1 VEEIIDRRSVK
12 PTVAQTRAVLIGA
25 ALMLTLSM
33 GMRQSLGLFMLP
45 VTHDLHLSVAD
56 FTFALAIQNIAWGV
70 SQPLIGAFADKYGC
84 RPVTVAGS
92 ISFAAGLFFMM
103 TATGSFGVMLG
114 AGVLMG
120 VALSCT
126 ASNLAMSACARA
138 VSPQSRMM
146 VLGVMSAVGSFGTF
160 LAAPFAQTMIVNHG
174 WQAALFGFLMFC
186 GIMLPAAFFV
196 GSADKAAL
204 ENARAGDRAGEK
216 PPTLGNV
223 LRDASRHRGYVTMAI
238 AFFVCGLQ
246 LVFLTT
252 HLPTYLALCGQDPML
267 SAEALS
273 TIGMFNVVGCYVLG
287 WAGGRYP
294 KHVLL
299 GLVYVLRSLAI
310 TGYFLVPPTT
320 TSTLVFSAIMGL
332 LWLGI
337 APLVNGLVAQ
347 MFGLRYMA
355 TLTGVAF
362 FVHQIGSFLG
372 AWGGGLIYDALGS
385 YDRAWQFCVIIGLIA
400 GVAQMLASDRARPR
414 VLRPATA

>member
-1 VEEIIDRRSVK
+1 
-12 PTVAQTRAVLIGA
+12 
-25 ALMLTLSM
+25 
-33 GMRQSLGLFMLP
+33 
-45 VTHDLHLSVAD
+45 
-56 FTFALAIQNIAWGV
+56 
-70 SQPLIGAFADKYGC
+70 
-84 RPVTVAGS
+84 
-92 ISFAAGLFFMM
+92 
-103 TATGSFGVMLG
+103 
-114 AGVLMG
+114 MG

-138 VSPQSRMM
+138 VSPQARMM
-146 VLGVMSAVGSFGTF
+146 ALGAMSAVGSLGTF
-160 LAAPFAQTMIVNHG
+160 LAAPFAQTMISSHG
-174 WQAALFGFLMFC
+174 WQTALFAFLMFC

-196 GSADKAAL
+196 GSGDKAAE
-204 ENARAGDRAGEK
+204 ENARAGGGNSFGES
-216 PPTLGNV
+216 PSLIAV
-223 LRDASRHRGYVTMAI
+223 LRDAVHHRGYITMAV

-287 WAGGRYP
+287 WAGGRFP
-294 KHVLL
+294 KHILL

-310 TGYFLVPPTT
+310 TAYFLMPPTT

-332 LWLGI
+332 LWLGV

-355 TLTGVAF
+355 TLTGMAF
-362 FVHQIGSFLG
+362 FVHQLGSFLG

-385 YDRAWQFCVIIGLIA
+385 YDRAWQFGVIIGVIA
-400 GVAQMLASDRARPR
+400 GVAQMLASDRPRPR
-414 VLRPATA
+414 VLRPAMA